1 MPRFRYCLNSSTIRP
16 TPILDK
22 VRIAATAGYEAI
34 ELWHDDIER
43 HLASGGNVEEIR
55 QAIDD
60 RGLVVPTTIYLKG
73 WMLPD
78 GPEYRAAMEEVRRR
92 LEHSAAVGALHIV
105 ASPPAH
111 KDVDYALTAR
121 RYREL
126 LDLGL
131 SFGVR
136 PAFEYLGFVEE
147 VNSIA
152 KALRVMRES
161 GHPQAAIVLDPF
173 HDFRGGAGHEDIAQL
188 RADQIAVSHF
198 DDAPASPPAAQQHDP
213 DRVLPGEG
221 CIDLRRYCA
230 LLTQVGYDRFV
241 SLELFR
247 EDLWQRDPLEVARLG
262 LQKMQAVCE
271 A

>member
-1 MPRFRYCLNSSTIRP
+1 MPRFRYSLNSSTIRP

-22 VRIAATAGYEAI
+22 IRIAATAGYEAI
-34 ELWHDDIER
+34 ELWHDDIEL
-43 HLASGGNVEEIR
+43 HLASGGALSDIR

-73 WMLPD
+73 WSLPD
-78 GPEYRAAMEEVRRR
+78 GPEYRAAMVEVHRR
-92 LEHSAAVGALHIV
+92 LEHSAAVGAQFIV

-121 RYREL
+121 RYHEL
-126 LDLGL
+126 LELGL
-131 SFGVR
+131 SHGVR

-161 GHPQAAIVLDPF
+161 GHPQA
-173 HDFRGGAGHEDIAQL
+173 DFRGGAGHEDIARL

-230 LLTQVGYDRFV
+230 LLAQVGYDRFV

-262 LQKMQAVCE
+262 LEKMRAVGE